1 MKVHYT
7 DVRGSINDPEHPL
20 LSSIFNYSVC
30 MGLFCLGEYPYQDTY
45 QEVLDSYLED

>member
-20 LSSIFNYSVC
+20 LASIFNYSVA
-30 MGLFCLGEYPYQDTY
+30 MGFLYLVGEDPH